1 MNNNWTYVSRESE
14 SSCREY
20 MRRDNCACARMRTI
34 VVRMRTNDDSDV
46 TFGRARYIACANPS
60 AQKVCTASAMARCT
74 SLIWSFWS
82 LILCSLQSASC
93 YEELSKVKT
102 NLLPTSRIVEL
113 QPPETCNHTL
123 FVFFAATDNYSIV
136 AADGTL
142 LAGPEEE
149 CLDPSV
155 DSSINGSKMITHD
168 YDDYVFEAFG
178 YIVDG
183 AICGNDS
190 TFYSPVICAYENE
203 PASGKKRVR
212 IKSKISAAHTAI
224 SILFTSTSLICS
236 SLLIA
241 TYSIFKNLRTLPG
254 QTVLNLA
261 VAFFLSDAMAIVF
274 HSILSSGTIPSPW
287 LFIIQTCWFNSRF
300 MWMSIVGYEISRHV
314 YLGMTLHFDS
324 PMKKR
329 RMLAIY
335 LAVGWVLPVAIGVVS
350 AAVEYSGAEAHQAL
364 KLFAANGAV
373 VLAAPIGL
381 SLLFNVGVAIFLMV
395 MLRIAAKRRDRFRGK
410 VKKGTIQFSKV
421 FLVVLSTLGFTWL
434 ATILLLTSAVEV
446 AAFTYIT
453 LVLNTTQPIFVAVAF
468 LGNKKTL
475 AQYATLLG
483 CRKEDPLDTSSTTH
497 LLRRRMT
504 RFLSL
509 LISEREFNTFRN
521 QSSHSRISR
530 TSILTRMGSSFKSKH
545 PPSSPTS
552 AKTAKEIPNGVS
564 YSSKSGGTSSEI
576 DMSSSVMTYVSGN
589 FSALVSSPPE
599 LVAIPEYD
607 IQDPED
613 GVLVNGATVN
623 GDKPELCGST
633 EEMTVD
639 SGGDAGEEDEESG
652 KRNMQHYISESSIT
666 PLSPWGEY

>member
-1 MNNNWTYVSRESE
+1 
-14 SSCREY
+14 
-20 MRRDNCACARMRTI
+20 
-34 VVRMRTNDDSDV
+34 
-46 TFGRARYIACANPS
+46 
-60 AQKVCTASAMARCT
+60 MARCT
-74 SLIWSFWS
+74 SLLWS
-82 LILCSLQSASC
+82 LWSLVLCSLQSASC

-123 FVFFAATDNYSIV
+123 FVFFAAADNYSIV
-136 AADGTL
+136 AADDTL
-142 LAGPEEE
+142 LAGPEEA

-155 DSSINGSKMITHD
+155 DSFINGSKMITHD

-203 PASGKKRVR
+203 NEPSGKKRVR

-224 SILFTSTSLICS
+224 SILLTSTSLICS

-241 TYSIFKNLRTLPG
+241 TYSIFKHLRTLPG

-261 VAFFLSDAMAIVF
+261 VAFFLSDAMGIVF
-274 HSILSSGTIPSPW
+274 HAILSSGVIPSPW
-287 LFIIQTCWFNSRF
+287 LFIIQTASFNSRF

-314 YLGMTLHFDS
+314 YLGMTLKFDS
-324 PMKKR
+324 PIKKR

-335 LAVGWVLPVAIGVVS
+335 LAIGWVLPVVVGVVS
-350 AAVEYSGAEAHQAL
+350 AAVEYSGAEAHRAL
-364 KLFAANGAV
+364 NKKLFAANGAV

-381 SLLFNVGVAIFLMV
+381 SLIFNVGVATFLMV
-395 MLRIAAKRRDRFRGK
+395 MLRIAARRRDRFRGK

-434 ATILLLTSAVEV
+434 ATILLLTSAVEI

-453 LVLNTTQPIFVAVAF
+453 LILNTTQPIFVAVAF

-475 AQYATLLG
+475 VQYAALFG
-483 CRKEDPLDTSSTTH
+483 CRKEDPLDASSTSH

-504 RFLSL
+504 RFISL

-521 QSSHSRISR
+521 QSSQSGISR
-530 TSILTRMGSSFKSKH
+530 ASILTRMGSSFRSKH
-545 PPSSPTS
+545 PPSPPTS
-552 AKTAKEIPNGVS
+552 TKTEKDISNGVNKDS
-564 YSSKSGGTSSEI
+564 HSSNKSEI
-576 DMSSSVMTYVSGN
+576 DMSSSVITYVSGN
-589 FSALVSSPPE
+589 FSALISSPPE
-599 LVAIPEYD
+599 LAAIPEYD
-607 IQDPED
+607 IQDPEN
-613 GVLVNGATVN
+613 GIFVNGATVN
-623 GDKPELCGST
+623 GDKPECGST
-633 EEMTVD
+633 EEMTVE
-639 SGGDAGEEDEESG
+639 SGGDAGKDEEGSG
-652 KRNMQHYISESSIT
+652 KRNLQHHISDSSIT
-666 PLSPWGEY
+666 PLSP